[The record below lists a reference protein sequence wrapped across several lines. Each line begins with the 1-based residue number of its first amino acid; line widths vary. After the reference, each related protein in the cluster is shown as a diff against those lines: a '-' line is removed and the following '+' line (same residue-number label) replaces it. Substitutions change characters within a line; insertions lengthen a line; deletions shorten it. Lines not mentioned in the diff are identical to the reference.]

1 MENTKGKI
9 ILIIVLVIILFTSL
23 GYYVSFNAI
32 NDENKEESNK
42 DSDITIEDNSISVNN
57 GNLKSDDKV
66 NKEETE
72 EYEEVVL
79 TSKIGTKVL
88 SNFYIANIYSSFL
101 YDEIDQVG
109 LTDKAK
115 LMFTYITIN
124 SNYDYH
130 NMIKSSEEI
139 GEYIEVEDF
148 EKVYKTLFGSNSKI
162 THDSIINENIYDS
175 ENKCYKCLTFGFGE
189 GDFKFALEIPFEI
202 REYKDRV
209 EASFYRIYA
218 TANSSIDEEGVQT
231 QVIDLYADSTRS
243 KKIYSGS
250 DERLQFN
257 DGQEEYINKL
267 IADGEIKKDDLKVV
281 TYILKEKNGNYY
293 IEDIKN

>member
-32 NDENKEESNK
+32 NNENKEESNK

-148 EKVYKTLFGSNSKI
+148 EKV
-162 THDSIINENIYDS
+162 IN
-175 ENKCYKCLTFGFGE
+175 
-189 GDFKFALEIPFEI
+189 
-202 REYKDRV
+202 V
-209 EASFYRIYA
+209 
-218 TANSSIDEEGVQT
+218 
-231 QVIDLYADSTRS
+231 
-243 KKIYSGS
+243 
-250 DERLQFN
+250 
-257 DGQEEYINKL
+257 
-267 IADGEIKKDDLKVV
+267 
-281 TYILKEKNGNYY
+281 
-293 IEDIKN
+293 